1 MSRHDTKTIEIL
13 HDLIQINKDS
23 ERGYKE
29 ASEKVSDPE
38 LKTILY
44 RLAQQRALFRGEIEE
59 DLRKDFKDDAE
70 VSDSITSKLHRGWMD
85 FKTMLRGDDA
95 KAVLEE
101 CERGEEHA
109 IDAYSKALNGSI
121 PDYIEEKISKQ
132 LDLIKGALSQVK
144 EFKSSKNYA

>member
-1 MSRHDTKTIEIL
+1 MSRHDSKTIETL

-29 ASEKVSDPE
+29 ASEKVEDPE

-59 DLRKDFKDDAE
+59 DLRKDFKDAAE
-70 VSDSITSKLHRGWMD
+70 VSDSLTSKLHRGWMD
-85 FKTMLRGDDA
+85 FKTLLRGDDT

-109 IDAYSKALNGSI
+109 IEEYSKALNGSL
-121 PDYIEEKISKQ
+121 PDYIEERISKQ
-132 LDLIKGALSQVK
+132 LDMIKGALSQVK